1 MNQINQRS
9 TQRATT
15 LDVMTLALLVLDVK
29 LLELV
34 KLAVVRQS
42 FTAQSVVVLGM
53 SLDSFIAS
61 AVSLSPVGLV

>member
-1 MNQINQRS
+1 
-9 TQRATT
+9 
-15 LDVMTLALLVLDVK
+15 MTLALLVLDVK